1 MTDNIFKETQQPSK
15 QSNAQVIWDACV
27 SLQNAER
34 KISRRVLFELTG
46 LRMTIIDDHV
56 ERFVGNNRLRRLGAG
71 ELEVVEVF
79 NPARAAHQQD
89 GPGQWPGEAG
99 AR

>member
-56 ERFVGNNRLRRLGAG
+56 ERAYPRSRGATPSWRMSFFSAMGLSPLARGNR
-71 ELEVVEVF
+71 
-79 NPARAAHQQD
+79 
-89 GPGQWPGEAG
+89 
-99 AR
+99 